1 MMWDILVLL
10 AMGVFWIMVFTALIA
25 ILVLATSILTH
36 MAGSIVQAIC
46 ALRGKEAPLWTYTID
61 DIL

>member
-1 MMWDILVLL
+1 MMWGILVLL

-25 ILVLATSILTH
+25 ILILVTSVLTH
-36 MAGSIVQAIC
+36 MVGAIVQAIC
-46 ALRGKEAPLWTYTID
+46 TLRGKEAPLWTYTID